1 MSGAGKSTAL
11 KFLED
16 SEYFCVDNLPVMLI
30 GKFAQISLDG
40 MSSEITKIAIGID
53 IRSGLALDRMEKV
66 LKEIDEFGIKYEILF
81 LEASDDVLIKR
92 YKETRRTHPLS
103 GAEGRV
109 EDGIALEREKL
120 AFLKAKADYIIDTSQ
135 LLTRDLKQ
143 EIDRI
148 FVNGKKFR
156 NLYITILSF
165 GFKYGIPADSD
176 LVFDVRFLPNPYY
189 VENLRPHT
197 GNDADVIHYVMS
209 YPQTQ
214 EFLDRLEGMIR
225 FLIPNY
231 VKEGKHQL
239 VISVGCTGGRHR
251 SVVLANA
258 IYSRLAGNQEYG
270 IRIEHR
276 DLEKDPVRKGVQE
289 EKDGCHFPET

>member
-1 MSGAGKSTAL
+1 MRFVIVTGMSGAGKSTAL

-109 EDGIALEREKL
+109 EDGIALERE
-120 AFLKAKADYIIDTSQ
+120 SWP
-135 LLTRDLKQ
+135 
-143 EIDRI
+143 
-148 FVNGKKFR
+148 
-156 NLYITILSF
+156 S
-165 GFKYGIPADSD
+165 
-176 LVFDVRFLPNPYY
+176 
-189 VENLRPHT
+189 
-197 GNDADVIHYVMS
+197 
-209 YPQTQ
+209 
-214 EFLDRLEGMIR
+214 
-225 FLIPNY
+225 
-231 VKEGKHQL
+231 
-239 VISVGCTGGRHR
+239 
-251 SVVLANA
+251 
-258 IYSRLAGNQEYG
+258 
-270 IRIEHR
+270 
-276 DLEKDPVRKGVQE
+276 
-289 EKDGCHFPET
+289 